1 MKYTSRR
8 VTLTLAQIVSP
19 RRVKDLSQIVSPR
32 HIIRIEHAK
41 EMISLVGDG
50 ACV

>member
-8 VTLTLAQIVSP
+8 VTLTLSQIVSP
-19 RRVKDLSQIVSPR
+19 RRVKDFPQIVSLC

-41 EMISLVGDG
+41 EMVSLVGEG
-50 ACV
+50 ECV